1 MIKNFTTEVS
11 GKTFR
16 FNTLHATIL
25 KVFQVYVMHEGKPY
39 RFHMQ
44 LNESGVFHITQ
55 PEHCHQEYLVIE
67 KELIACILKSQ
78 DAAVAA

>member
-1 MIKNFTTEVS
+1 MIKNFTADVS

-25 KVFQVYVMHEGKPY
+25 KVFQVYVQHEGKQY

-44 LNESGVFHITQ
+44 LNENGVFYITQ
-55 PEHCHQEYLVIE
+55 PEHCHQEYLAIE
-67 KELIACILKSQ
+67 NELIDCLLKSQ
-78 DAAVAA
+78 HEAAAA